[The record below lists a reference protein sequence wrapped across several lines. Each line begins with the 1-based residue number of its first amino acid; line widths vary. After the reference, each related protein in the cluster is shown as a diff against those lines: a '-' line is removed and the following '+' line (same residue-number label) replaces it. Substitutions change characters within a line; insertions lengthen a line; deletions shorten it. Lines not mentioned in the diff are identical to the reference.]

1 MSAEIAKACDS
12 EQNREVASALDRRRH
27 QRIQFDEPQP
37 VRIGHRG
44 QRAVGALENLS
55 LGGFM
60 CRSILP
66 LAVGDTITCEFRVFG
81 SPLIELLATVTS
93 RVGEGLFGVRFQAG
107 PLSQTLIES
116 SINGA
121 IDKGKATILSIHNL
135 PGGKVMR
142 VAGGLTAASLNEFM
156 HGVER
161 VGVSE
166 IDLSEVTKIDEAGVS
181 MCAQAVSRFGVRAER
196 RSSCVQ
202 AAWR

>member
-1 MSAEIAKACDS
+1 MQEIMQVETVKEQLSAQE
-12 EQNREVASALDRRRH
+12 RRRH
-27 QRIQFDEPQP
+27 QRIQFDDPQP
-37 VRIGHRG
+37 IRIGHRG

-107 PLSQTLIES
+107 PLSQSLIEG
-116 SINGA
+116 SINSA
-121 IDKGKATILSIHNL
+121 IDQGKATILTIHNR
-135 PGGKVMR
+135 PGGKVLR
-142 VAGGLTAASLNEFM
+142 VAGGLTAASRNEFM

-161 VGVSE
+161 VGVTE
-166 IDLSEVTKIDEAGVS
+166 IDLSEVTMIDQEGVS
-181 MCAQAVSRFGVRAER
+181 MCSLAVSRFGVRAER
-196 RSSCVQ
+196 RSPCVQ
-202 AAWR
+202 AAWQ

>member
-1 MSAEIAKACDS
+1 MPVKTST
-12 EQNREVASALDRRRH
+12 EQVSIQDRRRH

-107 PLSQTLIES
+107 PLSQQLIEG
-116 SINGA
+116 SINSA
-121 IDKGKATILSIHNL
+121 INQGKATILTIHNQ
-135 PGGKVMR
+135 PGGKVLR
-142 VAGGLTAASLNEFM
+142 VAGGLTAASRNEFM

-161 VGVSE
+161 VGVAE
-166 IDLSEVTKIDEAGVS
+166 IDLSEVTMIDKEGIS
-181 MCAQAVSRFGVRAER
+181 MCSFAVSRYGVRAER
-196 RSSCVQ
+196 RSPCVQ
-202 AAWR
+202 AAWQ